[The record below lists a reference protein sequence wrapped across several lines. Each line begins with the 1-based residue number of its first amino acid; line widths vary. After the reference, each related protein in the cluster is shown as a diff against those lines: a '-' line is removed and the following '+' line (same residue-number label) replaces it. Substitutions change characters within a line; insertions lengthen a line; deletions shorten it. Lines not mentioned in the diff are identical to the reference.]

1 SDDSNRVVS
10 EPIGL
15 TSRRVC
21 RARAECPLLVFPP
34 SAMEVCST
42 SPKGE
47 QEPSLDN
54 PRIRSSNGSQT
65 EKLSESG
72 ESSSNSSSCQTPTPV
87 SSLDNANSKNGSHST
102 EDHLNG
108 NQTSSDEAPISDIDA
123 VLQEESKRLDKVM
136 SPSKKSSEEDKIKT
150 MDKDVQYKRLIE
162 LLTKSEFYTK
172 FLVNKLEEDNL
183 KKKKGKGSS
192 PLKGRKPATA
202 GQQQVLA
209 IAADIIS
216 KKSNDEIAPEESV
229 VQDPSVGQ
237 TKTLANGLEVPLSQP
252 KLLTGACLRDYQL
265 EGLNWLKLLFEN
277 GVNGILAD
285 EMGLGK
291 TIQVI
296 ALISFLIEKN
306 VRGPFLII
314 GPLSTLPN
322 WTLEFDRF
330 APQASILFAPDLF
343 IPYLLYHGSEDKR
356 AAVRSKM
363 NRKTVIEGHKA
374 YPVIITS
381 YDYPLRDA
389 KYLRKMNWRYIII
402 DEGHRIKNHNSQ
414 LSRALR
420 TYQSANRLL
429 LTGTPLH
436 NSLSELWAL
445 LNFLVPEIFDD
456 LEIFESW
463 FRLEDLA
470 SEGGSEKVLEEEKK
484 KSVLSTMHKILSP
497 FMLRRVKSEV
507 KLNLPPKKEIIV
519 YAPMTP
525 IQLELYRAVLDY
537 NLNVLSAKKDEEN
550 IILEKRACTTTKK
563 YYNLNELFRAED
575 ELEAAGPAEDKKML
589 VVEDK
594 ENHKFAIRVKMQ
606 NTGMMLRKIVN
617 HPYLVQYPLEPGT
630 AYARIDEDLVK
641 TSGKLLVLDAMLT
654 RLKERG
660 HKVLLFSTFTSLIDI
675 LEDYLSLR
683 SYRYVRL
690 DGSTKIEDRQIA
702 IKEFNFDPDLFLFLI
717 STRAGGL
724 GINLASADTV
734 ILFDSDWNPQVDL
747 QAQDRCHRIGQTR
760 PVVVYRFVTAGT
772 VDERIVVRAAAKRKL
787 EKIIIHKG
795 NYSALQKS
803 EESAVDLEELRKL
816 LQSRDHQRVIHPNG
830 FVFSDEELED
840 LLDRSDLINGKAE
853 NSASDEKDLK
863 ERQFKE
869 VYGYTGTK
877 QVNSIDDKESNVHI
891 VDEDSNDASCEV
903 SSPLRRSTTKTSSFS
918 GSFSK
923 EEDNASQL
931 NAGADK
937 GLKRKLSSESNSK
950 AERQKVAC
958 LEEDTSN
965 SSDDSNSKANV
976 RNADTHSR
984 KTRSLR
990 KKK

>member
-1 SDDSNRVVS
+1 MEVS
-10 EPIGL
+10 EN
-15 TSRRVC
+15 TSEGDRELSPNVTN
-21 RARAECPLLVFPP
+21 EK
-34 SAMEVCST
+34 CST
-42 SPKGE
+42 METG
-47 QEPSLDN
+47 
-54 PRIRSSNGSQT
+54 T
-65 EKLSESG
+65 EKGYGSG
-72 ESSSNSSSCQTPTPV
+72 ESSSDSSARQTPTSE
-87 SSLDNANSKNGSHST
+87 SSSDNASSSNGLHSS
-102 EDHLNG
+102 ENHLNG
-108 NQTSSDEAPISDIDA
+108 NQRAPGGAPISEIDA

-136 SPSKKSSEEDKIKT
+136 SPSKKNSEEVKVQSIDKEL
-150 MDKDVQYKRLIE
+150 QYKRLIE
-162 LLTKSEFYTK
+162 LLTKSQFYTE
-172 FLVNKLEEDNL
+172 FLVKKLGEDSSTT
-183 KKKKGKGSS
+183 KIVRGGSS
-192 PLKGRKPATA
+192 PQKGRKKAAPTK

-216 KKSNDEIAPEESV
+216 KKSNDEPIPEESV
-229 VQDPSVGQ
+229 NEDLTVGQ
-237 TKTLANGLEVPLSQP
+237 TKTLENGLEVPLSQP
-252 KLLTGACLRDYQL
+252 KLLTGACLRDYQM

-296 ALISFLIEKN
+296 ALISFLVEKN

-322 WTLEFDRF
+322 WAIEFDRF
-330 APQASILFAPDLF
+330 APQ
-343 IPYLLYHGSEDKR
+343 IPYLVYHGSEDKR
-356 AAVRSKM
+356 AAVRPKM
-363 NRKTVIEGHKA
+363 NRKMVVEGHKV

-389 KYLRKMNWRYIII
+389 KHLRKMNWRYIII

-470 SEGGSEKVLEEEKK
+470 SEDGSEKVLEEEKK
-484 KSVLSTMHKILSP
+484 KNVLSTMHKILSP

-525 IQLELYRAVLDY
+525 IQLDLYRAVLDY
-537 NLNVLSAKKDEEN
+537 NLTFLADKKEEN
-550 IILEKRACTTTKK
+550 IVLENEDGTRSKRTCTTTKK
-563 YYNLNELFRAED
+563 FYNLNELFHAED

-589 VVEDK
+589 LVEDK
-594 ENHKFAIRVKMQ
+594 ENSKYAIRVKMQ
-606 NTGMMLRKIVN
+606 NPAMMLRKIVN

-630 AYARIDEDLVK
+630 VYARIDEDLVK
-641 TSGKLLVLDAMLT
+641 TSGKMLVLDAMLT
-654 RLKERG
+654 KLKGRG

-690 DGSTKIEDRQIA
+690 DGRTDLEERQKA
-702 IKEFNFDPDLFLFLI
+702 IKEYNNDPDMFLFLI

-803 EESAVDLEELRKL
+803 EDSAVDLEELRKL

-830 FVFSDEELED
+830 FVFSDKELED
-840 LLDRSDLINGKAE
+840 LLDRSNMINSEAISSTSE
-853 NSASDEKDLK
+853 VQDLK
-863 ERQFKE
+863 ERNFKE

-877 QVNSIDDKESNVHI
+877 QVNSNSEMKSSVHI
-891 VDEDSNDASCEV
+891 VDEDSNDAPCEV
-903 SSPLRRSTTKTSSFS
+903 APIRRSPTKSASFS
-918 GSFSK
+918 ETFSNNTNSEAQHVIDSGTVK
-923 EEDNASQL
+923 ST
-931 NAGADK
+931 
-937 GLKRKLSSESNSK
+937 KRKLSTESSTVGGKSK
-950 AERQKVAC
+950 YSC
-958 LEEDTSN
+958 LEEERSN
-965 SSDDSNSKANV
+965 SPENDTRANHSKT
-976 RNADTHSR
+976 DSR
-984 KTRSLR
+984 KTRSTKR
-990 KKK
+990 TK